1 MASVKVYFVN
11 DSEVKLWG
19 LSGRDR
25 IHRQLIKLGEVEVIE
40 NVEAAKDG
48 DSILLLRGDHYF
60 DPRILSAATGLQ
72 INSCIN
78 LEQSGLVV
86 AMMVDGADGVE
97 EYAAKLSEQQAGFTG
112 FASLF
117 PGDMVEAYDPRL
129 LKYDPPVILP
139 ITEESAN
146 DLEKEIFDGSY
157 KGVTDFVTKWLWPV
171 PSRHAVEFCV
181 NRGFT
186 ANQVTLLSYVLAILT
201 GLAFWHGFFVV
212 GLLSGWFMTF
222 LDTVDGKLARVTVT
236 SSKIGDVMDHGLDL
250 VHPPLWYLAWG
261 IGIEDSMLSHSTV
274 MILFW
279 VILASYIGGRLCE
292 GAFDLWLAP
301 FRLFLW
307 QPVDSVNRLITA
319 RRNPN
324 MVLLTL
330 SLFTGRPDIGLYL
343 VASWHILSTLFL
355 CARLAMASREKAA
368 RGQLESWFDTVDP
381 EKDLHRLEVR
391 MFTRLAKK
399 RS

>member
-1 MASVKVYFVN
+1 MASTKVYIVN

-19 LSGRDR
+19 LSGGER
-25 IHRQLIKLGEVEVIE
+25 IHRQLRKLGETHVIE
-40 NVEAAKDG
+40 NIEAAEDG
-48 DSILLLRGDHYF
+48 DLILLLRGDFYF

-72 INSCIN
+72 KNSCIS
-78 LEQSGLVV
+78 LGQSGPVV
-86 AMMVDGADGVE
+86 ALMVDGADALE
-97 EYAAKLSEQQAGFTG
+97 NAAELNDQQAGFSG
-112 FASLF
+112 YNMLF

-139 ITEESAN
+139 ITEDSVN
-146 DLEKEIFDGSY
+146 SLEREIFDGSY
-157 KGVTDFVTKWLWPV
+157 KGVTDFVTKWLWPL
-171 PSRHAVEFCV
+171 PSRHAVKFCV

-236 SSKIGDVMDHGLDL
+236 SSKIGDVLDHGLDL

-261 IGIEDSMLSHSTV
+261 IGIQDSVMGHSTV
-274 MILFW
+274 MIFFW
-279 VILASYIGGRLCE
+279 VILAAYIGGRLCE

-307 QPVDSVNRLITA
+307 RPVDSMNRLITA

-330 SLFTGRPDIGLYL
+330 SLIPGRPDIGLYM
-343 VASWHILSTLFL
+343 VVFWHCLSTLIL
-355 CARLAMASREKAA
+355 SARLITAA
-368 RGQLESWFDTVDP
+368 RQKAEHGQLESWFDSVDP

-391 MFTRLAKK
+391 MFTRLAKS